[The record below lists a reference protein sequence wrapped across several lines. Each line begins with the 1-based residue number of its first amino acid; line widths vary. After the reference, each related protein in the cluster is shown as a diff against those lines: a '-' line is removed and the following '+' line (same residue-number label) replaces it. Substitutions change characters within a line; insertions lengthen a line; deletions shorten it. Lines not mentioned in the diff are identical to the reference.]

1 LSLEG
6 ARSSVAGVTKAGV
19 LHYEDIE
26 LRREYTSAGRTITV
40 ADIVNFAGVSGDFAE
55 LHMSDDL
62 SEDDGMFGGRIAH
75 GLLGLV
81 VQSALGGQVVR
92 TAGLAFLG
100 TNWRFRAPIRPG
112 DTIRV
117 RLHASEKRLS
127 ASRPGTGIVT
137 WRREVFNQRGEI
149 VQEGESM
156 LLVRCRDR
164 G

>member
-1 LSLEG
+1 VG
-6 ARSSVAGVTKAGV
+6 RSVAGVTDTCV

-26 LRREYTSAGRTITV
+26 VGREYTSAGRTITV

-62 SEDDGMFGGRIAH
+62 SAEDGMFGGRIAH

-81 VQSALGGQVVR
+81 VQSTLGGQAVR

-100 TNWRFRAPIRPG
+100 TSWRFRGPIRSG
-112 DTIRV
+112 DTLRV
-117 RLHASEKRLS
+117 RLHAAEKRRS
-127 ASRPGTGIVT
+127 GSRPGTGIVT
-137 WRREVFNQRGEI
+137 WHREVFNQRGEV

>member
-1 LSLEG
+1 
-6 ARSSVAGVTKAGV
+6 VTEA
-19 LHYEDIE
+19 LHFEDIE
-26 LRREYTSAGRTITV
+26 IGREYTSSGRTITV

-62 SEDDGMFGGRIAH
+62 DDEAGMFGGRIAH

-81 VQSALGGQVVR
+81 VQSALGGQAVH

-100 TNWRFRAPIRPG
+100 TNWRFRGPIRPG

-127 ASRPGTGIVT
+127 GSRPGTGIVT
-137 WRREVFNQRGEI
+137 WHREVFNQRGEV

-156 LLVRCRDR
+156 LLVRCRETR
-164 G
+164 